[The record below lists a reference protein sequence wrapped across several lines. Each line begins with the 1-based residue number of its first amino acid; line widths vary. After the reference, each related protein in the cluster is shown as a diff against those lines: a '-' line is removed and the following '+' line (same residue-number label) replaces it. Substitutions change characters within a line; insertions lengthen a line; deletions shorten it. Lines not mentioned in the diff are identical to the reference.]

1 MKIVQSLLVGAFML
15 LSINTISAQYGNNGY
30 GGGGY
35 GGNSYG
41 GNGYGSGRMN
51 SSMDQTRS
59 QEKPKEIP
67 VEETV
72 SKIMARI
79 KPALVLDE
87 LQEIAISNILIENIK
102 RQGVILKQETNQ
114 SDQMKDIQI
123 LSENTERKIVE
134 LLNDDQKEK
143 YKVFKEDSKNPK
155 KSKKNR

>member
-15 LSINTISAQYGNNGY
+15 LSINTIFAQYGNNSY

-35 GGNSYG
+35 GR
-41 GNGYGSGRMN
+41 NGYGSGRMN
-51 SSMDQTRS
+51 SGMDQTRS

-72 SKIMARI
+72 GKIMVRL

-87 LQEIAISNILIENIK
+87 LQEIAIANILTESIK
-102 RQGVILKQETNQ
+102 QQGVILKQETNQ
-114 SDQMKDIQI
+114 SDQIKNIQI

-143 YKVFKEDSKNPK
+143 YKIFSQESKNPK

>member
-15 LSINTISAQYGNNGY
+15 LSINTIFAQYGNNSY

-35 GGNSYG
+35 GR
-41 GNGYGSGRMN
+41 NGYGSGRMN
-51 SSMDQTRS
+51 SGMDQTRS

-72 SKIMARI
+72 GKIMIRL

-87 LQEIAISNILIENIK
+87 LQEIAIANILTESIK
-102 RQGVILKQETNQ
+102 QQGVILKQETNQ
-114 SDQMKDIQI
+114 SDQIKNIQI
-123 LSENTERKIVE
+123 LSENAERKIVE

-143 YKVFKEDSKNPK
+143 YKVLKEESKNPK
-155 KSKKNR
+155 KSKKK

>member
-15 LSINTISAQYGNNGY
+15 LSINTIFAQYGNNSY

-35 GGNSYG
+35 GR
-41 GNGYGSGRMN
+41 NGYGSGRMN
-51 SSMDQTRS
+51 SGMDQTRS

-72 SKIMARI
+72 GKIMIRL

-87 LQEIAISNILIENIK
+87 LQEIAIANILTESIK
-102 RQGVILKQETNQ
+102 QQGVILKQETNQ
-114 SDQMKDIQI
+114 SDQIKNIQI
-123 LSENTERKIVE
+123 LSENAERKIVE

-143 YKVFKEDSKNPK
+143 YKIFSQESKNPK

>member
-35 GGNSYG
+35 GGYG

-51 SSMDQTRS
+51 SSMDQGRS

-72 SKIMARI
+72 GKIMVRL

-87 LQEIAISNILIENIK
+87 LQEIAIANILTESIK
-102 RQGVILKQETNQ
+102 QQGVILKQETNQ
-114 SDQMKDIQI
+114 SDQIKNIQI
-123 LSENTERKIVE
+123 LSENTERKVVE

-143 YKVFKEDSKNPK
+143 YKVFKEESKNPK